1 MSASHWRTREKTDT
15 NFSGQEMEPCLD
27 KKSHAF
33 EETTEIS
40 HRVLLS
46 LLKIK
51 QIDVEF
57 SDITL
62 TVSTGISDTK
72 KKEVLKSV
80 SGSFSSG
87 QLIAI
92 MGPSGAGKSSLLRVL
107 SGFTT
112 KGVQG
117 TIRYSGNGLHSK
129 KEKKE
134 RCYIMQEDCLS
145 PLFTV
150 YEIMT
155 HCGNLKLGP
164 NFPEKAKQL
173 LIEDII
179 DMMGLTKCRD
189 TKCRSLSGGQRKRL
203 SIALELVDNPPVM
216 FLDEPTTGLDSVSS
230 LQCAKVLKSLARG
243 GRTIVCT
250 IHQPCA
256 TVMALFDNVYIL
268 CNGQCMYQGASN
280 NILPYL
286 RQFGLECPRYHN
298 PTDFMMEVVCGEY
311 GSYQSL
317 LIQAAKN
324 DIWNLQKH
332 VPAIESGEEL
342 KQSKPKQP
350 SEKTVVP
357 NDSPNEYQRFFILF
371 KSYYTQLYRDWTVSH
386 LKVLLHIFVGGLLGA
401 LFLDS
406 GNNGSKTISNLG
418 YLFCCVVY
426 LSYTTMLPAVIRFP
440 LERAIVTKEQF
451 NNWYRL
457 RTYYMALTLSSI
469 PVQLFYCTIHIS
481 VSYFLSS
488 QPLEWERFV
497 MMLLMCFMCV
507 LVAESFGIFFGTL
520 FSPVTGTFC
529 GALSIAYMILFGGF
543 FILFTHMPKY
553 LYWMSYLCFI
563 RFSYEGIIT
572 AVYSYDRPKL
582 TCPED
587 VIYCHLSNPEYILKE
602 MGVSGNVYW
611 VDFGVLLVMVVFM
624 RCVGYCAMK
633 KVMSSR

>member
-1 MSASHWRTREKTDT
+1 MSASHWWTREKADLK
-15 NFSGQEMEPCLD
+15 FSGQDMEPCLD
-27 KKSHAF
+27 KKCHAF
-33 EETTEIS
+33 EEPTEIS

-46 LLKIK
+46 LLKIQ

-57 SDITL
+57 SDTTL
-62 TVSTGISDTK
+62 TVPARTSGSRK
-72 KKEVLKSV
+72 KQVLKSV
-80 SGSFSSG
+80 SGHFSSG
-87 QLIAI
+87 QLTAI

-112 KGVQG
+112 KGVEG
-117 TIRYSGNGLHSK
+117 TIRYNGNDLGNRK
-129 KEKKE
+129 KGKE
-134 RCYIMQEDCLS
+134 TCYIMQEDCLV
-145 PLFTV
+145 PLFSV
-150 YEIMT
+150 YEVMT
-155 HCGNLKLGP
+155 LCANLKLGSCL
-164 NFPEKAKQL
+164 PEKAKQL
-173 LIEDII
+173 LIEDIL

-189 TKCRSLSGGQRKRL
+189 TRCRSLSGGQRKRL

-230 LQCAKVLKSLARG
+230 LQCTKVLKSLARG

-268 CNGQCMYQGASN
+268 CDGQCVYQGATN

-311 GSYQSL
+311 GSYHSL
-317 LIQAAKN
+317 LIQAAKSE
-324 DIWNLQKH
+324 IWKEEKH
-332 VPAIESGEEL
+332 VPAIESAEEFR
-342 KQSKPKQP
+342 QSKPKQP
-350 SEKTVVP
+350 LEKTIVP
-357 NDSPNEYQRFFILF
+357 IDSPNEYQKFFILF
-371 KSYYTQLYRDWTVSH
+371 KSYYTQLYRDWTISH
-386 LKVLLHIFVGGLLGA
+386 LKVLLHIFVGGVLGA

-426 LSYTTMLPAVIRFP
+426 LSYTTMLPTVIRFP

-451 NNWYRL
+451 NNWYKL
-457 RTYYMALTLSSI
+457 KTYYMALTISSI
-469 PVQLFYCTIHIS
+469 PVQLFFCTMHIS

-507 LVAESFGIFFGTL
+507 LVSESFGIFFGSL
-520 FSPVTGTFC
+520 FNPVTGTFC
-529 GALSIAYMILFGGF
+529 GALLISYMILFGGF

-553 LYWMSYLCFI
+553 LYWMSYFCFL
-563 RFSYEGIIT
+563 RYSYDGIIT
-572 AVYSYDRPKL
+572 AIYSYDRPKL
-582 TCPED
+582 ACPED

-602 MGVSGNVYW
+602 MGVNGNVYW
-611 VDFGVLLVMVVFM
+611 VDFGILLVMVIFM
-624 RCVGYCAMK
+624 RCAGYCALK
-633 KVMSSR
+633 KVMSNK